1 MLGKAGKKL
10 FAKHLEQYAP
20 ADPLYE
26 TYTNERG
33 KKKQRKRAPPPGLSA
48 RDVQILKS
56 VQKRAHYLDKGFS
69 ICGMRFGWAFIIGLL
84 PLVGD
89 FADIGLNYYLVL
101 RKARQADL
109 PGWLVRR
116 MLTNNLVSA
125 GVGFVPVAGD
135 VVLAMYKAN
144 SRNAALLEEF
154 LRIRGEE
161 YIKLHGERDNGVK
174 KGPSIFKKLTT
185 GGKSEEGNKGS
196 SSKADQEQVKPG
208 AGMAPGEV
216 PVDENTEDTPPLA
229 STSSQNSKGPKKN
242 FTSLFGSKKSSLSPP
257 AGDRGRFVEDVDP
270 QGSSSDKKRSA

>member
-1 MLGKAGKKL
+1 VI
-10 FAKHLEQYAP
+10 HQ
-20 ADPLYE
+20 
-26 TYTNERG
+26 
-33 KKKQRKRAPPPGLSA
+33 RAPSPGLSA
-48 RDVQILKS
+48 RNVQTLKS
-56 VQKRAHYLDKGFS
+56 VQKRAQYLDKGFS
-69 ICGMRFGWAFIIGLL
+69 ICGMLFGWAFIIGLL

-116 MLTNNLVSA
+116 MLMNNLVSA

-185 GGKSEEGNKGS
+185 GGKAEEGNKGNL
-196 SSKADQEQVKPG
+196 SKADQEQVKPG
-208 AGMAPGEV
+208 AGMVPGET
-216 PVDENTEDTPPLA
+216 PVDKNTKETPPPTNA
-229 STSSQNSKGPKKN
+229 SSQNNKSLKKN
-242 FTSLFGSKKSSLSPP
+242 FTSFFGSKKPSLPPP
-257 AGDRGRFVEDVDP
+257 AGDRGRFVEDVDSP
-270 QGSSSDKKRSA
+270 GSSSDKKQGA